1 MMPREVAVV
10 PATAAAVAAVAAVAV
25 ALLSVASCRSVA
37 LPAATGVDL
46 YAHITD
52 EDDYRQWR
60 LWPEKG
66 ELYPAEE
73 PHGAFL
79 TTYVNDRAH
88 SAITGRKG
96 AIPARSI
103 IVKENYDADKNL
115 VALTVMYKV
124 AGYNPEEGDWFWAK
138 YLADGT
144 IDLEG
149 KVPGCIECHGL
160 VRANDF
166 IYTSDLK
173 SPGGY

>member
-1 MMPREVAVV
+1 MMIRGVV
-10 PATAAAVAAVAAVAV
+10 VVLVLAVAV
-25 ALLSVASCRSVA
+25 TVVVAPSCRSAA
-37 LPAATGVDL
+37 LPAAAGVDL

-60 LWPEKG
+60 LWPDKG
-66 ELYPAEE
+66 ELYPAQE

-88 SAITGRKG
+88 SAIAGKKG

-124 AGYNPEEGDWFWAK
+124 SGYNPDEGDWFWAK
-138 YLADGT
+138 YRPDGT
-144 IDLEG
+144 IDAEG

-160 VRANDF
+160 VRDNDF
-166 IYTSDLK
+166 IYTSDLT

>member
-1 MMPREVAVV
+1 MMVRGVGVGLV
-10 PATAAAVAAVAAVAV
+10 LAVAV
-25 ALLSVASCRSVA
+25 TLVVASSCRSAA
-37 LPAATGVDL
+37 LPAAAGVDL

-66 ELYPAEE
+66 ELYPGQE

-88 SAITGRKG
+88 SAIAGKKG

-115 VALTVMYKV
+115 DSLTVMYKV
-124 AGYNPEEGDWFWAK
+124 AGYNPEDGDWFWAK
-138 YLADGT
+138 YQPDGT

-149 KVPGCIECHGL
+149 KLAGCIECHGKM
-160 VRANDF
+160 RDNDF
-166 IYTSDLK
+166 IYTSDLTP
-173 SPGGY
+173 PGGY

>member
-1 MMPREVAVV
+1 MMLRGVVVV
-10 PATAAAVAAVAAVAV
+10 PATAAAVGVV
-25 ALLSVASCRSVA
+25 LLIVLSCRSAA
-37 LPAATGVDL
+37 LPAAAGVDL

-60 LWPEKG
+60 LWPQKG
-66 ELYPAEE
+66 ELYTGQE

-88 SAITGRKG
+88 SAITGKKG

-103 IVKENYDADKNL
+103 IVKENYDADKKL

-124 AGYNPEEGDWFWAK
+124 AGYNPDDGDWFWAK
-138 YLADGT
+138 YQPDGT

-149 KVPGCIECHGL
+149 KLAGCIECHGQM
-160 VRANDF
+160 RANDF

-173 SPGGY
+173 PPAGGY